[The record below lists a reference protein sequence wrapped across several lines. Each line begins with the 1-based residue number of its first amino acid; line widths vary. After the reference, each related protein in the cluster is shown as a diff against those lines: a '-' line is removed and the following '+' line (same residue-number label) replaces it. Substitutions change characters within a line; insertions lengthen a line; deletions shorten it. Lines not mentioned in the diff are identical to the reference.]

1 MNKACE
7 MTKQYAPLVGRALL
21 SSIFIISGWGK
32 ITGFSGTAAYMASK
46 GMPIPDVLLVAAIII
61 ELGGGLMVLLGWKAC
76 WAALAIFLFIIPTT
90 LIFHAFWAVDA
101 AQVQNQMINFMKNL
115 AIMGG
120 MLYVVAYGSG
130 PYSLGK
136 KDKCGEKMEEKS

>member
-21 SSIFIISGWGK
+21 SSIFILSGWGK

-46 GMPIPDVLLVAAIII
+46 GMPMPDVLLVPTIII
-61 ELGGGLMVLLGWKAC
+61 ELGGGLMLLLGWKAR
-76 WAALAIFLFIIPTT
+76 WAALAIFLFVIPTT